1 MKKSAF
7 NSIHTGAITLLAL
20 VLLLSACGSND
31 KNDSSKGAVP
41 TKVESKK
48 SLAKID
54 SLEAIVYVDTFDF
67 KTTAVSELQDAYAR
81 YIEMFPGDKGNT
93 PKFLYKQAALY
104 RASGKPVE
112 AIKAYDHILTAYPG
126 YELNPEVAFLLAF
139 TYDDAINDLD
149 QAKVAYQ
156 YVIDE
161 YPGDKWAEQADAR
174 LKTIDMSDQELID
187 SFLKKNKLNGN

>member
-7 NSIHTGAITLLAL
+7 NSINTGAMTLLAL

-41 TKVESKK
+41 AKVESKK